1 MSAFVYGGEAA
12 RLINRLKNG
21 ERFLSRFFGERMAEV
36 WKNSGLCADAIV
48 PVPLT
53 TEKER
58 ERGYNQSAEL
68 AKVLSEE
75 TGIKYRNILVK
86 LRETSPQK
94 ELSFRERAENVKGA
108 YRAAEKKACRG
119 LKLLLADDVTTTG
132 ATGCECAAALLAAGA
147 QEVFFLTATSL
158 PEKK

>member
-1 MSAFVYGGEAA
+1 M
-12 RLINRLKNG
+12 LINRLKNG

-94 ELSFRERAENVKGA
+94 ELSFRERAENV
-108 YRAAEKKACRG
+108 
-119 LKLLLADDVTTTG
+119 
-132 ATGCECAAALLAAGA
+132 
-147 QEVFFLTATSL
+147 
-158 PEKK
+158 